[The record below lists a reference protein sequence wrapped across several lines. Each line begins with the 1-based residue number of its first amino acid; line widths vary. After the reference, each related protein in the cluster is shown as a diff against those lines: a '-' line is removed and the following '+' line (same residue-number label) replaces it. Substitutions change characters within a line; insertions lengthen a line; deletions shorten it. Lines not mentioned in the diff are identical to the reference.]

1 MNNSDVIPAK
11 AGIFSK
17 RFLSLT
23 QKIPLIGYKQHHDI
37 ILSQA
42 KRNRANIKKSI
53 KALSPPE
60 GVKAASGIVIS
71 AGPSLHRK
79 NSLKKI
85 RNSNYQGTLIA
96 TDGAY
101 LFCLR
106 EGLIPDYVITID
118 PHPTR
123 IVRWFG
129 DPDFERHIKND
140 DYYLRQGADLELR
153 KNAINRNEENI
164 RLVNE
169 KGGLTKAIVA
179 SPAPENVVKRIK
191 EAKFDAYG
199 FNPLVDDPVK
209 KRGLTRRLYGINPLP
224 CMNTGG
230 TVGVAAWVFASAIL
244 KLPQIALVGMD
255 YSYYDDMPIE
265 ETQTYYELIHYV
277 GSKDLLDD
285 FFVEFSSFSCHP
297 ESKARGIS
305 SQKFYT
311 DPLLFWYRQNFL
323 ALLPRSFSKTVNC
336 TEGGI
341 LFDENMECI
350 ALSDFLRRSSEL
362 VNG

>member
-1 MNNSDVIPAK
+1 MNNSSSTP
-11 AGIFSK
+11 FPE
-17 RFLSLT
+17 RFLTLT
-23 QKIPLIGYKQHHDI
+23 QKIPHIGYKQHRDL

-42 KRNRANIKKSI
+42 KGNRVSIEKSM

-85 RNSNYQGTLIA
+85 RDSKYRGTLIA

-106 EGLIPDYVITID
+106 EGLIPDYVVTID

-129 DPDFERHIKND
+129 DPDFAKHIKND

-153 KNAINRNEENI
+153 KNAVNRNEENI
-164 RLVNE
+164 HLVNE

-179 SPAPENVVKRIK
+179 VSAPENVVRRIK
-191 EAKFDAYG
+191 EAGFDAYW
-199 FNPLVDDPVK
+199 FNPLVDDPMK

-255 YSYYDDMPIE
+255 YSYYDDTPIE
-265 ETQTYYELIHYV
+265 ETQTYYELINDV
-277 GSKDLLDD
+277 ESEEGVDD
-285 FFVEFSSFSCHP
+285 FFVEFTFPSG
-297 ESKARGIS
+297 E
-305 SQKFYT
+305 KFYT
-311 DPLLFWYRQNFL
+311 DPLLFWYRQNLL

-341 LFDENMECI
+341 LFDENLECI
-350 ALSDFLRRSSEL
+350 ALSDFLKRSSEL
-362 VNG
+362 ANG